1 MAQATLPGLLSV
13 LRPVVAPT
21 RSCRLHRL
29 TPHCERAPARMNP
42 ACRDVPRGGLRK
54 EPSAAGTSRAVRWFN
69 PIVERHLS
77 RPIVA
82 RGFQLHGDVIAMVE
96 QQ

>member
-1 MAQATLPGLLSV
+1 MAQAMLPGLLSV

-42 ACRDVPRGGLRK
+42 ACRDVPRGGSLTTK
-54 EPSAAGTSRAVRWFN
+54 N
-69 PIVERHLS
+69 PQQLI
-77 RPIVA
+77 RPG
-82 RGFQLHGDVIAMVE
+82 R
-96 QQ
+96 